1 MTTPEDA
8 QHRPGPYDSHAE
20 GAGEQAA
27 APPQHPETFGVG
39 EPAASEQGAAADQ
52 AATERLEQ
60 AVRAVETA
68 LIEYEIA
75 VESFRIEVENFA
87 RLHEERLGPLH
98 QRLEELE
105 ALIAETIAART
116 GDPADRRRAEEA
128 RAQLLP
134 MPQLPGLFEGWLEA
148 EGIRSD
154 AVAMLTGQSVQ
165 PPPRVRPGEQARKL
179 FRELMRA
186 AHPDLVTDE
195 TERGRRGAFVARVNQ
210 AYARGDVDALQQL
223 FDEWNA
229 GPAPEPTPFTR
240 AEELA
245 ARLEWLAARKE
256 SLAAEAADLEAGA
269 VGSMLQLAKD
279 DPDAL
284 LEEIAA
290 DLHRKIG
297 EREAELNRLHGGASQ
312 ASPPHGDG
320 GWGDAASGYG
330 AADPAGS
337 DGYGPSGGGEY
348 GPAGD
353 GRHGSEFSDG
363 GGHGTSYDA
372 RGN

>member
-1 MTTPEDA
+1 MPRSLLRVTTPEDA
-8 QHRPGPYDSHAE
+8 QHRPGSYDAPGE
-20 GAGEQAA
+20 GAGDRAET
-27 APPQHPETFGVG
+27 PPPHSETFGAAG
-39 EPAASEQGAAADQ
+39 DPAAPEHDTAAAAAADQ

-60 AVRAVETA
+60 AVRAVENA

-75 VESFRIEVENFA
+75 VESFRVEVENFA

-105 ALIAETIAART
+105 ALIAEAIAAQT

-210 AYARGDVDALQQL
+210 AYARGDVEALQRL
-223 FDEWNA
+223 FDEWAA

-245 ARLEWLAARKE
+245 ARLEWLASRKE
-256 SLAAEAADLEAGA
+256 SLAVEAAELEAGA

-297 EREAELNRLHGGASQ
+297 EREAELHRLHGGATYATS
-312 ASPPHGDG
+312 APGDG
-320 GWGDAASGYG
+320 SWDGGGTSGYG
-330 AADPAGS
+330 TGAAPADESRNHGDS
-337 DGYGPSGGGEY
+337 EGGG
-348 GPAGD
+348 GAPHAGQ
-353 GRHGSEFSDG
+353 GS
-363 GGHGTSYDA
+363 
-372 RGN
+372 

>member
-8 QHRPGPYDSHAE
+8 QHRPGSSDPHAE
-20 GAGEQAA
+20 GVGGQAETSPQYPGTFGAGA
-27 APPQHPETFGVG
+27 APSAAVPEQN
-39 EPAASEQGAAADQ
+39 EAADR

-98 QRLEELE
+98 QRLEELD
-105 ALIAETIAART
+105 ALIAETVAAQT

-210 AYARGDVDALQQL
+210 AYARGDVDALQRL

-229 GPAPEPTPFTR
+229 GPTPEPTPFTR

-256 SLAAEAADLEAGA
+256 SLAVEAAALEAGA
-269 VGSMLQLAKD
+269 VGSMLQLAQD

-290 DLHRKIG
+290 DLHRKIA
-297 EREAELNRLHGGASQ
+297 EREAELNRLHHGATTTTGQ
-312 ASPPHGDG
+312 TDG
-320 GWGDAASGYG
+320 GWDGAG
-330 AADPAGS
+330 AAEAGGDHPDAGRQS
-337 DGYGPSGGGEY
+337 SHGE
-348 GPAGD
+348 
-353 GRHGSEFSDG
+353 HG
-363 GGHGTSYDA
+363 
-372 RGN
+372 N